1 MRITT
6 ASAVF
11 FSAAVLPTDAATKS
25 HPDDGIFYAVLD
37 GDAAESNTGRVGTRY
52 RDRRSMI
59 SNPELEKQAIDIIK
73 KFDSWAK
80 TWNET
85 ADSNKETTKT
95 DQSAQDWLDE
105 LKVIAKAYAHQV
117 TLPSRANSV
126 DVKWERTSL
135 CPVDENGQQTITIN
149 EQTITNFVGG
159 IGDESALSFNHHQ
172 GASGHCWI
180 YSGLYVISE
189 WWRRTF
195 PGFGMR
201 NLFPAIMEEL
211 RDYNETKKKKYT
223 PDYDGKTKK
232 QLLVRR
238 YLKLVK
244 KADELILK
252 RLQPVA
258 IQGGA
263 WKGRFGGSFTP
274 FVARLGK
281 YLGSLLVIRAK
292 TTQQRELGMRMME
305 HALLGQIRSLEFNGR
320 FSKNDFTNFNE
331 FLDRH
336 RGNVHHLE
344 STFGHG
350 IGHATAV
357 WRVDGTLKSP
367 TLRLIDN
374 LPKSR
379 KSVFGGWKYRYM
391 IRVDKNGETD
401 GERWEG
407 RQILGIFTLLP
418 PYIGLSPLDFPG
430 LKTQL
435 AQSAMRKEIK
445 GLKWKE
451 RIEDQQKRFQ
461 SLVSKKLFGNIMTRV
476 ASEMFPGS
484 FDKVA
489 FKISFENDAK
499 AIKTANGD
507 DVTCANVYE
516 RDCRDPVLSSPR
528 VQALLHKPATSKSP
542 HPEKVGAEFL
552 NQVRKQ
558 CGRAWANAQPRIYG
572 YPLLSTFQI
581 QNNVSEPD
589 NYH

>member
-1 MRITT
+1 
-6 ASAVF
+6 
-11 FSAAVLPTDAATKS
+11 
-25 HPDDGIFYAVLD
+25 
-37 GDAAESNTGRVGTRY
+37 
-52 RDRRSMI
+52 
-59 SNPELEKQAIDIIK
+59 
-73 KFDSWAK
+73 
-80 TWNET
+80 
-85 ADSNKETTKT
+85 
-95 DQSAQDWLDE
+95 
-105 LKVIAKAYAHQV
+105 
-117 TLPSRANSV
+117 
-126 DVKWERTSL
+126 
-135 CPVDENGQQTITIN
+135 
-149 EQTITNFVGG
+149 
-159 IGDESALSFNHHQ
+159 
-172 GASGHCWI
+172 
-180 YSGLYVISE
+180 
-189 WWRRTF
+189 
-195 PGFGMR
+195 
-201 NLFPAIMEEL
+201 
-211 RDYNETKKKKYT
+211 
-223 PDYDGKTKK
+223 
-232 QLLVRR
+232 
-238 YLKLVK
+238 
-244 KADELILK
+244 
-252 RLQPVA
+252 
-258 IQGGA
+258 
-263 WKGRFGGSFTP
+263 
-274 FVARLGK
+274 
-281 YLGSLLVIRAK
+281 
-292 TTQQRELGMRMME
+292 ME